1 MAVIKKIIRRTLR
14 IANRNPWII
23 PLFGF
28 VSGAASFLL
37 VERKQEQFAQIIS
50 ILMLV
55 GWLWLV
61 LENTLKRG
69 ISHWFGIKVPRVVLR
84 YISQLIHQE
93 SLFFVIPFFFIT
105 TTWNSGQVVFTSLLI
120 IAALISLIDPIYYHW
135 LAPRRWLYFSFHGVT
150 LFAALLTALPLL
162 SHLPTSQSYL
172 WALGVAAVLSSPGIA
187 RSFSESWLKRI
198 PIMIL
203 FIIGTC
209 GIGLAA
215 RHWIP
220 PASIWLTQVA
230 ITDRIDDNSRS
241 PNKKFKVITPEQ
253 LHQGVYAY
261 TAIHAP
267 RGLRERIYHAW
278 YQDGKQ
284 FDRIA
289 LEISGGNEDG
299 YRSWS
304 HKKNFPKDA
313 EGNWRIQ
320 VETEA
325 RQVLGILR
333 FKVVDSKNMKSSAAE
348 SQSKT
353 SAAPHVKADGKTEAK
368 EIKSEPTEPKAETQA
383 GEHTAESE
391 PSATEISEPAQSD
404 ASSQSEEITPPTN

>member
-14 IANRNPWII
+14 VVNRHPWII

-37 VERKQEQFAQIIS
+37 VERKQEQFAQLIS
-50 ILMLV
+50 ILMLA
-55 GWLWLV
+55 GWIWLA
-61 LENTLKRG
+61 LENSLKRG

-84 YISQLIHQE
+84 YVGQLIHQE

-105 TTWNSGQVVFTSLLI
+105 TTWNSGQLVFTSLLI
-120 IAALISLIDPIYYHW
+120 VAALASLIDPIYYHW

-150 LFAALLTALPLL
+150 LFAALLTALPLIF
-162 SHLPTSQSYL
+162 HLPTSQSYL
-172 WALGVAAVLSSPGIA
+172 WALGVAAVLSAPGIA
-187 RSFSESWLKRI
+187 RSFSDIWWKRI
-198 PIMIL
+198 PIIAMI
-203 FIIGTC
+203 IAGTVT
-209 GIGLAA
+209 IGLLVK
-215 RHWIP
+215 HWIP

-230 ITDRIDDNSRS
+230 ITDHIDDESRS

-325 RQVLGILR
+325 NQVLGILR
-333 FKVVDSKNMKSSAAE
+333 FKVVDSKAIKSSTAE
-348 SQSKT
+348 SKNKSVE
-353 SAAPHVKADGKTEAK
+353 PEVKTETK
-368 EIKSEPTEPKAETQA
+368 SESGEIKSESPEPKAEIEVTLP
-383 GEHTAESE
+383 ETNPELPESDVS
-391 PSATEISEPAQSD
+391 PSGAS
-404 ASSQSEEITPPTN
+404 ASSAQADPTN

>member
-14 IANRNPWII
+14 VVNRHPWII

-37 VERKQEQFAQIIS
+37 VERKQEQFAQLIS
-50 ILMLV
+50 ILMLA
-55 GWLWLV
+55 GWIWLA
-61 LENTLKRG
+61 LENSLKRG

-84 YISQLIHQE
+84 YVGQLIHQE

-105 TTWNSGQVVFTSLLI
+105 TTWNSGQLVFTSLLI
-120 IAALISLIDPIYYHW
+120 VAALASLIDPIYYHW

-150 LFAALLTALPLL
+150 LFAALLTALPLIF
-162 SHLPTSQSYL
+162 HLPTSQSYL
-172 WALGVAAVLSSPGIA
+172 WALGVAAVLSAPGIA
-187 RSFSESWLKRI
+187 RSFSDIWWKRI
-198 PIMIL
+198 PIIAMI
-203 FIIGTC
+203 IAGTVT
-209 GIGLAA
+209 IGLLVK
-215 RHWIP
+215 HWIP

-230 ITDRIDDNSRS
+230 ITDHIDDESRS
-241 PNKKFKVITPEQ
+241 PNKKLKVITPEQ

-325 RQVLGILR
+325 NQVLGILR
-333 FKVVDSKNMKSSAAE
+333 FKVVDSKAIKSSTAE
-348 SQSKT
+348 SKNKSIE
-353 SAAPHVKADGKTEAK
+353 PEVKTETK
-368 EIKSEPTEPKAETQA
+368 SESGEIKSESPEPKAEIEVTLP
-383 GEHTAESE
+383 ETNPELHE
-391 PSATEISEPAQSD
+391 PEVNPSSAS
-404 ASSQSEEITPPTN
+404 ASSEQAAPTN

>member
-14 IANRNPWII
+14 VVNRHPWII

-37 VERKQEQFAQIIS
+37 VERKQEQFAQLIS
-50 ILMLV
+50 ILMLA
-55 GWLWLV
+55 GWIWLA
-61 LENTLKRG
+61 LENSLKRG

-84 YISQLIHQE
+84 YVGQLIHQE

-105 TTWNSGQVVFTSLLI
+105 TTWNSGQLVFTSLLI
-120 IAALISLIDPIYYHW
+120 VAALASLIDPIYYHW

-150 LFAALLTALPLL
+150 LFAALLTALPLIF
-162 SHLPTSQSYL
+162 HLPTSQSYL
-172 WALGVAAVLSSPGIA
+172 WALGVAAVLSAPGIA
-187 RSFSESWLKRI
+187 RSFSDIWWKRI
-198 PIMIL
+198 PIIAMI
-203 FIIGTC
+203 IAGTVT
-209 GIGLAA
+209 IGLLVK
-215 RHWIP
+215 HWIP

-230 ITDRIDDNSRS
+230 ITDHIDDESRS
-241 PNKKFKVITPEQ
+241 PNKKLKVITPEQ

-325 RQVLGILR
+325 NQVLGILR
-333 FKVVDSKNMKSSAAE
+333 FKVVDSKAIKSSTTE
-348 SQSKT
+348 SKNKSVE
-353 SAAPHVKADGKTEAK
+353 PEVKTETK
-368 EIKSEPTEPKAETQA
+368 SESGEIKSESPEPKAEIEVTLP
-383 GEHTAESE
+383 ETNPELPESDVS
-391 PSATEISEPAQSD
+391 PSGAS
-404 ASSQSEEITPPTN
+404 ASSAQADPTN